1 MELQASLE
9 RVDDDRSRLHIVIP
23 ANDTNTLI
31 DQFLIALAYQNNITP
46 DEGQELEDA
55 AIARLGREAVYENLN
70 ASITQYAFPF
80 AAEGQGIVYIGKP
93 QFEINATAKRDAP
106 FTFDAICVLKPSFT
120 LSSYDPV
127 EITVPP
133 LAVTEADVD
142 NYLAQLAQSHAFL
155 EKDSSHSDIRI
166 GDQVELEIETF
177 RDGVRC
183 DQLCSEGR
191 SYTTGADMM
200 PEEFDQAILSMHV
213 GETKEVKY
221 STPGFTLDEND
232 QPEMDHYVSTVT
244 VKNLQKTI
252 IPTIDDEWIA
262 ENMQGEA
269 STVAELREKIHAMIS
284 DRKTIEY
291 RHFKNLQSAKALA
304 ERFEGEISDA
314 IYDAVTA
321 DVLVAFEDQL
331 AEQNMSKEDFLRS
344 QGATEQQLKRHLN
357 GQVHEQLVRQFAL
370 DAVAEHFNLEL
381 TDDDLN
387 EYFRAAATP
396 GLEAMIRLDFER
408 NGKMP
413 EARLSAMRLKAN
425 DYVTEHATI
434 HIEG

>member
-1 MELQASLE
+1 
-9 RVDDDRSRLHIVIP
+9 
-23 ANDTNTLI
+23 
-31 DQFLIALAYQNNITP
+31 
-46 DEGQELEDA
+46 
-55 AIARLGREAVYENLN
+55 
-70 ASITQYAFPF
+70 
-80 AAEGQGIVYIGKP
+80 
-93 QFEINATAKRDAP
+93 
-106 FTFDAICVLKPSFT
+106 
-120 LSSYDPV
+120 
-127 EITVPP
+127 
-133 LAVTEADVD
+133 
-142 NYLAQLAQSHAFL
+142 
-155 EKDSSHSDIRI
+155 
-166 GDQVELEIETF
+166 
-177 RDGVRC
+177 
-183 DQLCSEGR
+183 
-191 SYTTGADMM
+191 MM

-213 GETKEVKY
+213 GETREVKY
-221 STPGFTLDEND
+221 STPGFTLDENN

-269 STVAELREKIHAMIS
+269 STVAELREKIRVMIS

-321 DVLVAFEDQL
+321 DVLVAFEEQL

-344 QGATEQQLKRHLN
+344 QGVTEQQLKRHLN
-357 GQVHEQLVRQFAL
+357 GRVHEQLVRQFAL
-370 DAVAEHFNLEL
+370 DAVAEHFELEL

-425 DYVTEHATI
+425 DYVTEHAII